1 MSVIFTSKDIS
12 KKLKI
17 GKSRVREISKEL
29 EKKEYHFTK
38 NQDTRIYNQKD
49 FELFQIII
57 KEYQQNDD
65 LSQSI
70 QFGLNTLLN
79 QSLST
84 IHENETPSIKNEM
97 TEHNANFDTNI
108 TPNLPLDNNIH
119 KSFDMKNDIQLTDP
133 KIDEIVE
140 AEGSKLEKIEEI
152 VLEHSFSHDPKQ
164 FEESVTLVETIDKVV
179 IGHPFSQDTEQFRES
194 VTEMNDEVAMAH
206 PFSNSTDQAEKAV
219 SQLEKTEE
227 LVMDHTLS
235 QSINESN
242 TPKVKIEDEVKALSF
257 SQDTEQF
264 EESVPVQKYES
275 LEDEEVQEYRFEEM
289 TVEQVLEEN
298 KKLPDEVALSKLS
311 ESSVVRDPLVSKES
325 ITTFVPTNSN
335 QIMFEE
341 FMSQITNLANQNEQI
356 LTQNQTLI
364 KQNLEKD
371 EKLEKILSSVEEKS
385 EELQGLALVIEEKD
399 EKLDQM
405 FEEIKT
411 KESGRDAQL
420 MRMIRELQETKKMV
434 AASKERDWKNAI
446 KSLFFKPKSV
456 K

>member
-38 NQDTRIYNQKD
+38 NQDTRIYNQND
-49 FELFQIII
+49 FELFQMII
-57 KEYQQNDD
+57 KEYHQNENVLQSVEYALNY
-65 LSQSI
+65 LS
-70 QFGLNTLLN
+70 N
-79 QSLST
+79 QSQPEVHAIETSSIEIET
-84 IHENETPSIKNEM
+84 TEENNEIVTNNTPNIPL
-97 TEHNANFDTNI
+97 EHN
-108 TPNLPLDNNIH
+108 IH
-119 KSFDMKNDIQLTDP
+119 NRLDMKNDLELFEVQKDAI
-133 KIDEIVE
+133 
-140 AEGSKLEKIEEI
+140 AEVAVSKIETINSE
-152 VLEHSFSHDPKQ
+152 LTHHSPLQ
-164 FEESVTLVETIDKVV
+164 EEAQIEAY
-179 IGHPFSQDTEQFRES
+179 G
-194 VTEMNDEVAMAH
+194 
-206 PFSNSTDQAEKAV
+206 
-219 SQLEKTEE
+219 SQLESIKVAKISQLTSQNTNHLEESLTQLETIEEFEMEQPVSQHTE
-227 LVMDHTLS
+227 
-235 QSINESN
+235 
-242 TPKVKIEDEVKALSF
+242 K
-257 SQDTEQF
+257 F
-264 EESVPVQKYES
+264 EEPVSQVEIFEDVVVDQSVLKEEQEVENVQA
-275 LEDEEVQEYRFEEM
+275 YRFEEM

-298 KKLPDEVALSKLS
+298 KKLPDEVVLSKAD
-311 ESSVVRDPLVSKES
+311 ESNVVTEPIVSKENV
-325 ITTFVPTNSN
+325 TTFVPTNTN

-341 FMSQITNLANQNEQI
+341 FMSQITNLAYQNEQI

-371 EKLEKILSSVEEKS
+371 QKLEKILYSVEEKS
-385 EELQGLALVIEEKD
+385 EELQGLATVIEEKD
-399 EKLDQM
+399 EKLEQM

>member
-38 NQDTRIYNQKD
+38 NQDTRIYNQND
-49 FELFQIII
+49 FELFQMII
-57 KEYQQNDD
+57 KEYQKNENLLQSVEYALNNQSV
-65 LSQSI
+65 LSQSEVHVI
-70 QFGLNTLLN
+70 
-79 QSLST
+79 
-84 IHENETPSIKNEM
+84 ETPSIENEITEKN
-97 TEHNANFDTNI
+97 TEIVTNN
-108 TPNLPLDNNIH
+108 TPNIPLENNIH
-119 KSFDMKNDIQLTDP
+119 KNFDMKNDMELIEVQKND
-133 KIDEIVE
+133 IVE
-140 AEGSKLEKIEEI
+140 VAD
-152 VLEHSFSHDPKQ
+152 SHI
-164 FEESVTLVETIDKVV
+164 ETIDSELIHHSLLQEEAPLEASRFQVESIEVAEISQITSQDTKHLEESLSQLET
-179 IGHPFSQDTEQFRES
+179 IDEFQMEQTFSQDTEKFVES
-194 VTEMNDEVAMAH
+194 
-206 PFSNSTDQAEKAV
+206 V
-219 SQLEKTEE
+219 SQLEIIEE
-227 LVMDHTLS
+227 VVID
-235 QSINESN
+235 QSIQKEEE
-242 TPKVKIEDEVKALSF
+242 KVTVSGATSMQTDENS
-257 SQDTEQF
+257 
-264 EESVPVQKYES
+264 
-275 LEDEEVQEYRFEEM
+275 EDEEVQQYRFEEM

-298 KKLPDEVALSKLS
+298 KKLPDEVVLSKLNGS
-311 ESSVVRDPLVSKES
+311 NVVTETIVSKENV
-325 ITTFVPTNSN
+325 TTFVPTNSN

-341 FMSQITNLANQNEQI
+341 FMSQITNLAYQNEQI

-371 EKLEKILSSVEEKS
+371 QKLEKILYSVEEKS
-385 EELQGLALVIEEKD
+385 EELQGLATVIEEKD
-399 EKLDQM
+399 EKLEQM

>member
-38 NQDTRIYNQKD
+38 NQDTRIYNQND
-49 FELFQIII
+49 FELFQMIM
-57 KEYQQNDD
+57 KEYQKNEN
-65 LSQSI
+65 LLQSVEYA
-70 QFGLNTLLN
+70 LNY
-79 QSLST
+79 QSLQNQT
-84 IHENETPSIKNEM
+84 DVHVIETTAIENEIIEKNNEIV
-97 TEHNANFDTNI
+97 TNNTSNI
-108 TPNLPLDNNIH
+108 PLENNIH
-119 KSFDMKNDIQLTDP
+119 KNIENDMELIEVYKN
-133 KIDEIVE
+133 EIVE
-140 AEGSKLEKIEEI
+140 EGN
-152 VLEHSFSHDPKQ
+152 SHI
-164 FEESVTLVETIDKVV
+164 ETIDSELIHHSFLQEEAPVEASVSQIEQIQVV
-179 IGHPFSQDTEQFRES
+179 EISQITSQDIKHLEESLSRLETIDECVIEQSYSQNNEIFVDS
-194 VTEMNDEVAMAH
+194 
-206 PFSNSTDQAEKAV
+206 V
-219 SQLEKTEE
+219 SQLEIIKEVVIDQSVQKEE
-227 LVMDHTLS
+227 HLTVSSALS
-235 QSINESN
+235 MQ
-242 TPKVKIEDEVKALSF
+242 TDQKYEDEV
-257 SQDTEQF
+257 
-264 EESVPVQKYES
+264 
-275 LEDEEVQEYRFEEM
+275 VQEYRFEEM

-298 KKLPDEVALSKLS
+298 KKLPDEVVLSKLN
-311 ESSVVRDPLVSKES
+311 ESNKVTEPIVTKENV
-325 ITTFVPTNSN
+325 TTFVPSNSN

-341 FMSQITNLANQNEQI
+341 FMSQITNLAYQNEQI

-371 EKLEKILSSVEEKS
+371 QKLEKILYSVEEKS
-385 EELQGLALVIEEKD
+385 EELQGLATVIEEKD
-399 EKLDQM
+399 EKLEQM